1 MLTPKVGHSGMI
13 AFGAFKI
20 GKFDLINRG
29 GQTLDHGAVKVVVDA
44 ILVVAKPAVLRG
56 RTSVV
61 VCSVQI
67 EEISWVATHNA
78 GVGEPARD
86 IAFVG
91 LLYDEGAVV
100 VVAPVTLAVV
110 A

>member
-1 MLTPKVGHSGMI
+1 M

-20 GKFDLINRG
+20 SKFDLINRG
-29 GQTLDHGAVKVVVDA
+29 RQTLDYGAVKFVVDA
-44 ILVVAKPAVLRG
+44 ILVVVKPVVLRG

-61 VCSVQI
+61 VCCVHI
-67 EEISWVATHNA
+67 EDISWIATHNV

-86 IAFVG
+86 IVFVG
-91 LLYDEGAVV
+91 LLYDDCTVV
-100 VVAPVTLAVV
+100 VVAPVMLAVV

>member
-1 MLTPKVGHSGMI
+1 MLTHKVDDSGRI

-20 GKFDLINRG
+20 GEFDLINRG
-29 GQTLDHGAVKVVVDA
+29 GQTLDYGAVKVVVDA
-44 ILVVAKPAVLRG
+44 ILVVVKPVVLRG

-61 VCSVQI
+61 VCSVPI
-67 EEISWVATHNA
+67 EDATHNA

-91 LLYDEGAVV
+91 LLYDEGTVV
-100 VVAPVTLAVV
+100 VVSPVTLAVV